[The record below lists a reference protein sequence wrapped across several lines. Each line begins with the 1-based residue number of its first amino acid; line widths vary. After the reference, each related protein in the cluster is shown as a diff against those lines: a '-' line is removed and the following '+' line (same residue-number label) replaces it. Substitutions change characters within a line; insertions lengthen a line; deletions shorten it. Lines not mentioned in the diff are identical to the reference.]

1 MIQDYLINNTT
12 VMMKNCT
19 KLTIKYTESS
29 DIKEKIALI
38 SEIHKIIK
46 RALSYITNITDN
58 EIQKNLAKGFM
69 LNLSFLERND
79 R

>member
-46 RALSYITNITDN
+46 RALSYICYITDN